1 MCRIIFHGYVVFSCL
16 YVDLL
21 NAFVVLS
28 GGGLQCIYVE
38 NMFVIVLL
46 YIFCLHCRLSDCS
59 CRSCLVVVTR
69 LHSPINYT
77 QEATRD
83 RQMKYKKHERV
94 DQSYKSICQQHRKK
108 EFQAQ
113 LKLGFL
119 KSLDRVSLVC
129 FFNYKA

>member
-21 NAFVVLS
+21 NALVVLS

-59 CRSCLVVVTR
+59 CRSCLVVVTS
-69 LHSPINYT
+69 LQPPINYT

-83 RQMKYKKHERV
+83 RQMKYNKHEGV
-94 DQSYKSICQQHRKK
+94 DQS
-108 EFQAQ
+108 
-113 LKLGFL
+113 
-119 KSLDRVSLVC
+119 
-129 FFNYKA
+129 